1 MRTIKQLSIGDNS
14 KFFYYYGFLLF
25 GLFFIL
31 FPFGQ
36 LLRIERYFLGFY
48 FVIHPI
54 DIVAILS
61 LPFLF
66 ISTKGDILKKIDILI
81 FIFIFSW
88 VFSLTIFK
96 FDESF
101 TGFLYLFRIVSYYS
115 FANMIYFLSKSGK
128 IKDAILD
135 IVTVSIVYL
144 LFIGIFQL
152 LFFPD
157 LRDLYYAGW
166 DNHLYRFTTTLLDP
180 GYTSLVLIFGLLLVL
195 GRSSIFPKFMKIIL
209 VTLFLIAIVLT
220 FSRAGYLALFI
231 FFLMF
236 FKKYLKWIMLTFI
249 TALIIIFAYP
259 KPHSSGVELYRTF
272 SIISRI
278 DNYKNTY
285 LIFNKYPLF
294 GIGFNNICSYRL
306 NFLNQDN
313 LISHSCSGSDSSLLL
328 ILSTTG
334 IVGFIVLVSVF
345 YDVWSSLGAGVYDKL
360 LKYGFLIIL
369 VSSFF
374 NNSFFYNFI
383 LGIFAVLLGIS
394 DKFITPDK

>member
-101 TGFLYLFRIVSYYS
+101 TWFLYLFRIVSYYS

-195 GRSSIFPKFMKIIL
+195 GRSSIFPKFMKIIF
-209 VTLFLIAIVLT
+209 V
-220 FSRAGYLALFI
+220 
-231 FFLMF
+231 
-236 FKKYLKWIMLTFI
+236 
-249 TALIIIFAYP
+249 
-259 KPHSSGVELYRTF
+259 
-272 SIISRI
+272 
-278 DNYKNTY
+278 
-285 LIFNKYPLF
+285 
-294 GIGFNNICSYRL
+294 
-306 NFLNQDN
+306 NFL
-313 LISHSCSGSDSSLLL
+313 
-328 ILSTTG
+328 T
-334 IVGFIVLVSVF
+334 
-345 YDVWSSLGAGVYDKL
+345 Y
-360 LKYGFLIIL
+360 
-369 VSSFF
+369 
-374 NNSFFYNFI
+374 
-383 LGIFAVLLGIS
+383 IFW
-394 DKFITPDK
+394 